1 MYFHKLN
8 LLIEPEHKSTDQWNK
23 IWSLERDPQ
32 NTQALIKLA
41 FQISDEIYSVNGVG
55 ITWEPSGKKSWIYN
69 SYFHKTE
76 LYVDLILTLKSKVTK
91 ELNREEKFYNLEWR
105 RFF

>member
-1 MYFHKLN
+1 MHR
-8 LLIEPEHKSTDQWNK
+8 STDQWNK

-55 ITWEPSGKKSWIYN
+55 AISLLLAKNKKQN
-69 SYFHKTE
+69 SKAGIRKT
-76 LYVDLILTLKSKVTK
+76 
-91 ELNREEKFYNLEWR
+91 FYKKLSLR
-105 RFF
+105 